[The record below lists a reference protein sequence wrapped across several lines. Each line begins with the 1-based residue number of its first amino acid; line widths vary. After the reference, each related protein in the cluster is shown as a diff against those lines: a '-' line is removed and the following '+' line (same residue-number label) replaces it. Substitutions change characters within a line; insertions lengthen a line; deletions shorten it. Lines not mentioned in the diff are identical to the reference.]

1 MEVRILK
8 NLGGQTIE
16 VGDPQRQNWASG
28 GGGRSKAGAR
38 DSQLYYNT

>member
-28 GGGRSKAGAR
+28 GVRETGTR